1 MEGSENKKRENT
13 KEKTRKREKMCRLGG
28 GGWLTYGKGLS
39 YKFAPKTSCV

>member
-1 MEGSENKKRENT
+1 MEGNENKKRENT
-13 KEKTRKREKMCRLGG
+13 KEKTRRREKMCRLG

>member
-28 GGWLTYGKGLS
+28 GGVAELWHG
-39 YKFAPKTSCV
+39 A